1 MATKKAFKI
10 TDGKGFHL
18 TFANGYGL
26 SVQFGPGNYCDHY
39 GEGYLDR
46 VRCGEEGS
54 DTAEI
59 AVFARNEWCTAYP
72 ESGGQE
78 VQGNCSVEAVAE
90 VIAWIM
96 AQPDLP
102 KKVYTKKMWMDEV
115 ENEETELGYE
125 DWLVSQE

>member
-1 MATKKAFKI
+1 
-10 TDGKGFHL
+10 
-18 TFANGYGL
+18 
-26 SVQFGPGNYCDHY
+26 
-39 GEGYLDR
+39 
-46 VRCGEEGS
+46 
-54 DTAEI
+54 
-59 AVFARNEWCTAYP
+59 
-72 ESGGQE
+72 
-78 VQGNCSVEAVAE
+78 VEAVAE